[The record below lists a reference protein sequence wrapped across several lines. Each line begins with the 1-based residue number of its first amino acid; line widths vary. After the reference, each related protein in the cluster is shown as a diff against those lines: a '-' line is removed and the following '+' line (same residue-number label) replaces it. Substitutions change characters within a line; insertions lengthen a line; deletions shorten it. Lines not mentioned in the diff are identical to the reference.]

1 MMHEN
6 GHMTGHVISRGVCR
20 QVYDDGND
28 VYMVMELMR
37 GGELLDRILQQKF
50 FSEREAAAVMAILVS
65 ERLHKYC
72 WYVRFAPFPV
82 LDSCVIGFTQGERF
96 TQGLFSCCIDCV
108 SLSVDFPYLWVIN
121 RWRYESASQ

>member
-1 MMHEN
+1 MVTRP
-6 GHMTGHVISRGVCR
+6 GHMISRGVCR

-65 ERLHKYC
+65 KHLHEYC
-72 WYVRFAPFPV
+72 WYMFMLFVPLPV
-82 LDSCVIGFTQGERF
+82 LGSYVIGF
-96 TQGLFSCCIDCV
+96 
-108 SLSVDFPYLWVIN
+108 
-121 RWRYESASQ
+121 